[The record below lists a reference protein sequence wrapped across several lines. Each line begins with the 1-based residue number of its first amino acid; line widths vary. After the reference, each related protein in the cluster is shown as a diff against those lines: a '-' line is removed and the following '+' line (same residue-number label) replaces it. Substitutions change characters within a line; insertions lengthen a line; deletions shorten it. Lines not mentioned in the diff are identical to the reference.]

1 VLMNKIFITVN
12 LALLTFGIYLGVSG
26 FYKIITAQVVL
37 ESPKSNM
44 KKIDIVEREIYR
56 PLLFY
61 KAIIDRNLFK
71 TGMEAGEKKKLNN
84 VNLDEIKPTALNLKL
99 WGTVTGLSA
108 YAFAVIEDTKSRT
121 QSLYR
126 TGDTIQNATVKLIL
140 REKVVLNVD
149 GRDEIL
155 EIEEL
160 DGQKK
165 PGLSALP
172 SRSEGDLQPSRA
184 QRITL
189 RRAQIQSAMENV
201 TDLMSQVQIRPHFEN
216 GQPDGLTLSSLKPK
230 SIFRQMGLRNGDI
243 ITGIDGSPIQT
254 VEDALKFYENL
265 TSASNVAVQMK
276 RRGTEKTIEYNI
288 K

>member
-1 VLMNKIFITVN
+1 MNKIFITVN

-26 FYKIITAQVVL
+26 FYRIITAQVVL
-37 ESPKSNM
+37 ESPTSNM

-71 TGMEAGEKKKLNN
+71 TGMESGEKKKSTN
-84 VNLDEIKPTALNLKL
+84 VNLDEIKQTELNLKL
-99 WGTVTGLSA
+99 WGTVTGPA
-108 YAFAVIEDTKSRT
+108 TYAFAVIEETKNRN

-126 TGDTIQNATVKLIL
+126 TGDTVQNATVKLIL

-155 EIEEL
+155 EIERL
-160 DGQKK
+160 DTKMKRGV
-165 PGLSALP
+165 SSIS
-172 SRSEGDLQPSRA
+172 SRSGRYSKPLRA

-201 TDLMSQVQIRPHFEN
+201 SDLMSQVKIRPHFEN
-216 GQPDGLTLSSLKPK
+216 GQPDGLTLSSLKPR
-230 SIFRQMGLRNGDI
+230 SIFRKMGLRNGDI

-254 VEDALKFYENL
+254 VDDALKFYENL
-265 TSASNVAVQMK
+265 TSSSNVALQLK
-276 RRGTEKTIEYNI
+276 RRGREKAIEYKI

>member
-1 VLMNKIFITVN
+1 MNKIFITVN

-26 FYKIITAQVVL
+26 FYRIITAQVVL
-37 ESPKSNM
+37 ESPTSNM

-71 TGMEAGEKKKLNN
+71 TGMESGEKKKSTN
-84 VNLDEIKPTALNLKL
+84 VNLDEIKQTELNLKL
-99 WGTVTGLSA
+99 WGTVTGPA
-108 YAFAVIEDTKSRT
+108 TYAFAVIEETKNRN

-126 TGDTIQNATVKLIL
+126 TGDTVQNATVKLIL

-155 EIEEL
+155 EIERL
-160 DGQKK
+160 DTKMKRGV
-165 PGLSALP
+165 SSIS
-172 SRSEGDLQPSRA
+172 SRSGRYSKPLRA

-201 TDLMSQVQIRPHFEN
+201 SDLMSQVKIRPHFEN
-216 GQPDGLTLSSLKPK
+216 GQPDGLTLSSLKPR
-230 SIFRQMGLRNGDI
+230 SIFRKMGLRNGDI

-254 VEDALKFYENL
+254 VDDALKFYENL
-265 TSASNVAVQMK
+265 TSSSNVALQLK
-276 RRGTEKTIEYNI
+276 RRGREKAIEYNI

>member
-1 VLMNKIFITVN
+1 MNKIFITVN

-26 FYKIITAQVVL
+26 FYKIITTQVVL

-84 VNLDEIKPTALNLKL
+84 VNLDEIKPTELNLKL
-99 WGTVTGLSA
+99 WGTVTGLPA
-108 YAFAVIEDTKSRT
+108 YAFAVIEDTKSRA

-126 TGDTIQNATVKLIL
+126 TDDTIQNATVKLIL

-165 PGLSALP
+165 PGLSALS
-172 SRSEGDLQPSRA
+172 SRSEGVLQPSRA

-189 RRAQIQSAMENV
+189 RREHIQSAMENV

-216 GQPDGLTLSSLKPK
+216 GQPDGLTLSSLKPR

>member
-1 VLMNKIFITVN
+1 MNKIFITVN
-12 LALLTFGIYLGVSG
+12 LVLLTFGIYLGVSG
-26 FYKIITAQVVL
+26 FYRIIAAQVVL

-44 KKIDIVEREIYR
+44 KKIDIVAREIYR

-71 TGMEAGEKKKLNN
+71 TGMEAGEKKKSNN
-84 VNLDEIKPTALNLKL
+84 VNLDEIKPTELNLKL
-99 WGTVTGLSA
+99 WGTVTGPA
-108 YAFAVIEDTKSRT
+108 AFAFAVIEEAKNRT
-121 QSLYR
+121 QSLFR

-160 DGQKK
+160 NVQKRR
-165 PGLSALP
+165 GVSAIS
-172 SRSEGDLQPSRA
+172 SRSRGDVKPLRA
-184 QRITL
+184 QKITL
-189 RRAQIQSAMENV
+189 RRSQIQSAMENV
-201 TDLMSQVQIRPHFEN
+201 SDLMSQVKIRPHFEN
-216 GQPDGLTLSSLKPK
+216 GQPDGLTLSSLKPR
-230 SIFRQMGLRNGDI
+230 SIFRKMGLRNGDI

-254 VEDALKFYENL
+254 VDDALKFYENL
-265 TSASNVAVQMK
+265 TSSSNVALQLK
-276 RRGTEKTIEYNI
+276 RRGREKAIEYNI

>member
-26 FYKIITAQVVL
+26 FYRIITAQVIL

-71 TGMEAGEKKKLNN
+71 TGMQAGEKRKSNN
-84 VNLDEIKPTALNLKL
+84 VNLDEIKQTELNLKL
-99 WGTVTGLSA
+99 WGTITGLEA
-108 YAFAVIEDTKSRT
+108 YAFAVIEETKNRT

-155 EIEEL
+155 EIEQL
-160 DGQKK
+160 DAQKK
-165 PGLSALP
+165 RGVSAIS
-172 SRSEGDLQPSRA
+172 SRSRRDSKPLRA
-184 QRITL
+184 QKITL

-201 TDLMSQVQIRPHFEN
+201 SDLMSQVKIRPHFEN
-216 GQPDGLTLSSLKPK
+216 GQPDGLTLSSLKPR
-230 SIFRQMGLRNGDI
+230 SIFRKMGLRNGDI

-254 VEDALKFYENL
+254 VDDALKFYENL
-265 TSASNVAVQMK
+265 TSSSNVALQLK
-276 RRGTEKTIEYNI
+276 RRGREKAIEYKI

>member
-1 VLMNKIFITVN
+1 MNKIFITVN
-12 LALLTFGIYLGVSG
+12 LVLLTFGIYLGVSG

-37 ESPKSNM
+37 EPPKSNM

-71 TGMEAGEKKKLNN
+71 TGMEAGEKKRLDS
-84 VNLDEIKPTALNLKL
+84 VNLDEIKPTELNLKL
-99 WGTVTGLSA
+99 WGTVTGLTA
-108 YAFAVIEDTKSRT
+108 YAFAVIEETKNRT

-140 REKVVLNVD
+140 REKVVLNVN

-160 DGQKK
+160 DGPKK
-165 PGLSALP
+165 PGLTAFSSGSIGSSGPVSA
-172 SRSEGDLQPSRA
+172 QK
-184 QRITL
+184 ITL
-189 RRAQIQSAMENV
+189 RREQIQSAMENV
-201 TDLMSQVQIRPHFEN
+201 SDLMGQAQIRPHFEN
-216 GQPDGLTLSSLKPK
+216 GQPNGLTLSSLKPR
-230 SIFRQMGLRNGDI
+230 SIFRRMGLRNGDI

-254 VEDALKFYENL
+254 VDDALKFYENL
-265 TSASNVAVQMK
+265 TSASNVAVQLK